1 MGWGNISPSQS
12 WGQSA
17 ASLRADGVWLRKA
30 SIERQWVSQWPGRPG
45 ISVQWSPLSQ
55 PKKATYQLT
64 SKTSERNQNVMH
76 SAFGIS
82 LLFFFFF
89 SLQYVLQSHQAIN
102 KRKVQFQNS
111 YYLNSW
117 LPSSLISIQNTK
129 LEFNSDYLSNF
140 IKVVIR
146 SQE

>member
-1 MGWGNISPSQS
+1 MGWGNISCSQS
-12 WGQSA
+12 WGRSA
-17 ASLRADGVWLRKA
+17 ASLRADRVWLRKA

-45 ISVQWSPLSQ
+45 ISVQWGPLSQ

-82 LLFFFFF
+82 LLFFF
-89 SLQYVLQSHQAIN
+89 SLQYVLQSHQSIN

-129 LEFNSDYLSNF
+129 LEFNSDYLSYF